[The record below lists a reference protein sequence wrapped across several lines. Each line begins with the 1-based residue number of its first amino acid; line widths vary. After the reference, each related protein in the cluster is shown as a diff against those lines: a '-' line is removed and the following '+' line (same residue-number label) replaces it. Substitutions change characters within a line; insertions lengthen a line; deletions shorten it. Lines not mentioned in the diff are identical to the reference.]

1 MSVFGYVFL
10 GADRDELLSAEQQRK
25 KLEECAERLGGH
37 IDDLFVEEGA
47 SLKSS
52 FKKRAVGRKLFQS
65 VQAGDTILV
74 LRCQWVLGGG
84 AKEAAKL
91 VRMLKKAGVS
101 LYCADLETSIT
112 LDEKRRLAVY
122 QGGAALLG
130 KLLEALAFCEAS
142 DHGKAIRAT
151 KRLRKEQGKYL
162 GGPVPFG
169 WKVGSKGF
177 LVKNP
182 EQQKIIRIIQTMRK
196 NRWSYRDISK
206 ELRIKFDVK
215 LSHEGVRR
223 VLKSSEKEKEKLM
236 NKLL

>member
-1 MSVFGYVFL
+1 MGVFGYVFL
-10 GADRDELLSAEQQRK
+10 AADKQELVSLEQQREQLK
-25 KLEECAERLGGH
+25 KCGERLGMEL
-37 IDDLFVEEGA
+37 DDLYVEEGA
-47 SLKSS
+47 SLKSP
-52 FKKRAVGRKLFQS
+52 FKGRVAGKALFQH

-74 LRCQWVLGGG
+74 LQCQWVLGGG
-84 AKEAAKL
+84 AREAAKL

-101 LYCADLETSIT
+101 LYCTDLETSIT

-130 KLLEALAFCEAS
+130 KILQAMASCEAS
-142 DHGKAIRAT
+142 EHGKAIRAT

-169 WKVGSKGF
+169 WKVSSRGF

-196 NRWSYRDISK
+196 NRWSYREISK
-206 ELRIKFDVK
+206 ELKIKFDVK

-223 VLKSSEKEKEKLM
+223 VLKSSEKTQQPP
-236 NKLL
+236 N